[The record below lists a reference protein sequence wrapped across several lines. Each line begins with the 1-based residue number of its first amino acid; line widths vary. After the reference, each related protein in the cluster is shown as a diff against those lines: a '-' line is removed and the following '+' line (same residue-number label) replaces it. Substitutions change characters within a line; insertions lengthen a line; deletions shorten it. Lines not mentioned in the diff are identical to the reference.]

1 MLERWVTA
9 VLKVIARVFEGNSE
23 SKGDFLCA
31 LAFADQAQDFD
42 FARGEEVETDL
53 VFKIKLARRSRVG
66 LRRRRFRH
74 RLQNR
79 SDLMRVEGYQ
89 FGEGA
94 ISATRAVLS
103 REAVPAVVKLRFT
116 TRAAVQAFTAFRR
129 RVGGR
134 TAMRAFFIGI
144 EILGHVGIERLAGI
158 DSERSIKWRKQFRGT
173 AHALRRSQNQKTGGF
188 SAQ

>member
-1 MLERWVTA
+1 VNSELFHYVGAMGYRG
-9 VLKVIARVFEGNSE
+9 LKVIARVFEGNSE

-89 FGEGA
+89 FRGGSD
-94 ISATRAVLS
+94 ISDARSPLAES
-103 REAVPAVVKLRFT
+103 RS
-116 TRAAVQAFTAFRR
+116 RR
-129 RVGGR
+129 R
-134 TAMRAFFIGI
+134 
-144 EILGHVGIERLAGI
+144 
-158 DSERSIKWRKQFRGT
+158 
-173 AHALRRSQNQKTGGF
+173 
-188 SAQ
+188 